1 MIKKGESKIIRQQT
15 GYNFKTRQLMNDSKK
30 LDDEIQKVKE
40 EIAEVTGLKQNPRL
54 DHTESGNSLISYRP
68 GADWDSRKT
77 NSEADDS
84 PRKGRSTAVVSE
96 GDIADSLADLRLLL
110 QVFEDNACNYLFKD
124 KYLISVEDATEAFKD
139 KLRLSDSQAHKLAR
153 YLLEHNVKGGTA
165 NKTNT
170 LNKRDLLER
179 IERLVGKYRKYDKEE
194 THKLIESI
202 FLPQNERYRI
212 RFLNEMADLKHVGSV
227 TKAEF
232 EKTIG
237 NINLDINLKSLIIML
252 LRESE
257 SLHIITGEAINDVVE
272 LIKKEEKSLHKNSG
286 PSALNSKP
294 KQNQYEEYKSAQKK
308 EETRVSSDDMNLNRS
323 FFVRLAEFMFNNDL
337 TLYQIIHSK
346 IYDKMFNGR
355 EYELINSKSFF
366 RMLEERG
373 FSIDEKEKKAVSSLL
388 KNSYLIDVIEVDK
401 ISKIL
406 EELMIKEDIPA
417 PSKNFNYKHLT
428 APDIRLMNKVV
439 QYLDEHNMEE
449 IDDFI
454 GKERIKLIEV
464 VGNKKK
470 EDIQV
475 VNAHDFL
482 QTLVEKN
489 LIDDDELNEGLQMFF
504 AISVDNMDKLMVRKI
519 KK

>member
-1 MIKKGESKIIRQQT
+1 
-15 GYNFKTRQLMNDSKK
+15 
-30 LDDEIQKVKE
+30 
-40 EIAEVTGLKQNPRL
+40 
-54 DHTESGNSLISYRP
+54 
-68 GADWDSRKT
+68 
-77 NSEADDS
+77 
-84 PRKGRSTAVVSE
+84 
-96 GDIADSLADLRLLL
+96 
-110 QVFEDNACNYLFKD
+110 
-124 KYLISVEDATEAFKD
+124 
-139 KLRLSDSQAHKLAR
+139 
-153 YLLEHNVKGGTA
+153 
-165 NKTNT
+165 
-170 LNKRDLLER
+170 LER
-179 IERLVGKYRKYDKEE
+179 IDRLVGRYRKYDKEE
-194 THKLIESI
+194 THKLIESF
-202 FLPQNERYRI
+202 FLPQNEGYRI
-212 RFLNEMADLKHVGSV
+212 RFLNEMNDLKHIGNV
-227 TKAEF
+227 TKIEF

-237 NINLDINLKSLIIML
+237 SINLDINLKSLIIML

-257 SLHIITGEAINDVVE
+257 SLHTITGEAINDVVE
-272 LIKKEEKSLHKNSG
+272 LIKKEEKSLHKSSG
-286 PSALNSKP
+286 PSMLSSKP
-294 KQNQYEEYKSAQKK
+294 KQNPYDEYKSSQKK
-308 EETRVSSDDMNLNRS
+308 EETKVSSEDMNLNRS

-337 TLYQIIHSK
+337 TLYQIIHTK

-366 RMLEERG
+366 KLLAERG
-373 FSIDEKEKKAVSSLL
+373 FTIDDREKKAVSTLL
-388 KNSYLIDVIEVDK
+388 KNSYLIDVIEVEK

-439 QYLDEHNMEE
+439 QYMEEHNIEE
-449 IDDFI
+449 IEDFV

-475 VNAHDFL
+475 INAHDFL
-482 QTLVEKN
+482 QSLIEKN

>member
-15 GYNFKTRQLMNDSKK
+15 GYNFKTRQLMNESKK
-30 LDDEIQKVKE
+30 LDDEIQKVKD
-40 EIAEVTGLKQNPRL
+40 EISEVTGLKQNFKL

-68 GADWDSRKT
+68 DADWDSRKT
-77 NSEADDS
+77 ASQAEDS
-84 PRKGRSTAVVSE
+84 PRKGRSMSTVSE

-110 QVFEDNACNYLFKD
+110 QVFEDNACNFLFKD
-124 KYLISVEDATEAFKD
+124 KYLISVEDATEAFRE
-139 KLRLSDSQAHKLAR
+139 KLRLSDIQAHKLAR
-153 YLLEHNVKGGTA
+153 YLLEHNAKGSTG
-165 NKTNT
+165 NKINT

-179 IERLVGKYRKYDKEE
+179 IDRLVGRYRKYDKEE
-194 THKLIESI
+194 THKLIESF
-202 FLPQNERYRI
+202 FLPQNEGYRI
-212 RFLNEMADLKHVGSV
+212 RFLNEMNDLKHIGNV
-227 TKAEF
+227 TKIEF

-237 NINLDINLKSLIIML
+237 SINLDINLKSLIIML

-257 SLHIITGEAINDVVE
+257 SLHTITGEAINDVVE
-272 LIKKEEKSLHKNSG
+272 LIKKEEKSLHKSSG
-286 PSALNSKP
+286 PSMLSSKP
-294 KQNQYEEYKSAQKK
+294 KQNPYDEYKSSQKK
-308 EETRVSSDDMNLNRS
+308 EETKVSSEDMNLNRS

-337 TLYQIIHSK
+337 TLYQIIHTK

-366 RMLEERG
+366 KLLAERG
-373 FSIDEKEKKAVSSLL
+373 FTIDDREKKAVSTLL
-388 KNSYLIDVIEVDK
+388 KNSYLIDVIEVEK

-439 QYLDEHNMEE
+439 QYMEEHNIEE
-449 IDDFI
+449 IEDFV

-475 VNAHDFL
+475 INAHDFL
-482 QTLVEKN
+482 QSLIEKN

-504 AISVDNMDKLMVRKI
+504 AISVDNMDKLMLRKI